1 MNEKNLT
8 FPLSTDGV
16 KRMLQARN
24 VTPTKQRV
32 EIAGY
37 IFEKPQHLSA
47 DNILEGVNQEGHK
60 VSRATVYNTLGLFTR
75 KGLVREVLIDRERV
89 FYDSNN
95 THHHH
100 IFNVSSGELQ
110 DIENTGIEIVN
121 QPEIAEGLKV
131 VGTDVIIRV
140 ANKE

>member
-1 MNEKNLT
+1 MIENNVT
-8 FPLSTDGV
+8 FPLSADEI
-16 KRMLQARN
+16 KSMLQARK

-47 DNILEGVNQEGHK
+47 DNILEGVNREGHK
-60 VSRATVYNTLGLFTR
+60 VSRATVYNTLGLFTQ

-95 THHHH
+95 TPHHH

-110 DIENTGIEIVN
+110 DIVNTDIELIN
-121 QPEIAEGLKV
+121 QPALAAGLKV

-140 ANKE
+140 VNE

>member
-1 MNEKNLT
+1 MNENKIK
-8 FPLSTDGV
+8 FPLNADDV
-16 KRMLQARN
+16 KNMLKARH

-37 IFEKPQHLSA
+37 LFQKPQHLSA
-47 DNILEGVNQEGHK
+47 DNVLEGVNQEGHK

-95 THHHH
+95 TPHHH
-100 IFNVSSGELQ
+100 IFNISSGELQ
-110 DIENTGIEIVN
+110 DIENTDIELVN
-121 QPEIAEGLKV
+121 QPTLADGLRMV
-131 VGTDVIIRV
+131 ATDVIIRV
-140 ANKE
+140 INE

>member
-1 MNEKNLT
+1 MNDKNLT
-8 FPLSTDGV
+8 FPLSTDDV
-16 KRMLQARN
+16 KGMLKARN

-75 KGLVREVLIDRERV
+75 KGLVREVLIDRERA
-89 FYDSNN
+89 FLC
-95 THHHH
+95 
-100 IFNVSSGELQ
+100 FE
-110 DIENTGIEIVN
+110 
-121 QPEIAEGLKV
+121 
-131 VGTDVIIRV
+131 
-140 ANKE
+140 